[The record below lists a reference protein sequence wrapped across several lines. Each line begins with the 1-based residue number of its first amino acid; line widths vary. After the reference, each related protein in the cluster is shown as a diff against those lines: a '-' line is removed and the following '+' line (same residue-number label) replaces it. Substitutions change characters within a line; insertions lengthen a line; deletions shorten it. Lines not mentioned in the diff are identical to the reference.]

1 MRNLA
6 EKVMLVNL
14 RISQWTGRVYDEE
27 ITMQVERDHSATNAG
42 RYTKILIDED
52 AMKDTQKI
60 ANKARKFCNKETLPW
75 TDNGDRI
82 LPATNYFTF
91 MRDFQKFDTDFNKAV
106 GAFIREYPTLK
117 AEAKYR
123 LNGLFKDDD
132 YPDPN
137 IVRLKFK
144 MKVGI
149 LPINNLDDFRLK
161 VSAGEVHHLRSQ
173 MEQEISDRVSEAN
186 KSQWI
191 RIKEPIER
199 MVERL
204 SQEDAT
210 FRNSLVGNIEELIDL
225 IPRLNFTEDEHLDE
239 VVQDLKTLVINPD
252 ELREDSR
259 LRKQTAREAKVVLDK
274 VNDYLL

>member
-27 ITMQVERDHSATNAG
+27 VTMQVERDHSATNAG

-52 AMKDTQKI
+52 ALKDTQKV
-60 ANKARKFCNKETLPW
+60 ANKARKFCNTETLPW

-82 LPATNYFTF
+82 LPATNYFKF
-91 MRDFQKFDTDFNKAV
+91 MRDFQKFDTEFNKAV
-106 GAFIREYPTLK
+106 AAFIRDYPNLK
-117 AEAKYR
+117 SEARYR
-123 LNGLFKDDD
+123 LNGMFKDDD
-132 YPDPN
+132 YPEPN

-149 LPINNLDDFRLK
+149 LPINNLEDFRLK
-161 VSAGEVHHLRSQ
+161 VSVEEVHHLRSQ

-186 KSQWI
+186 KSLWI

-225 IPRLNFTEDEHLDE
+225 IPRLNFTEDDHLDE
-239 VVQDLKTLVINPD
+239 VVQDLRTLVVNPD
-252 ELREDSR
+252 KLREDSR
-259 LRKQTAREAKVVLDK
+259 LRKQTAREAKAVLEK

>member
-14 RISQWTGRVYDEE
+14 RISQWSGRAYDEE
-27 ITMQVERDHSATNAG
+27 VTMQVERDHSATNAG

-52 AMKDTQKI
+52 ALKDTQKI
-60 ANKARKFCNKETLPW
+60 ANKARKFCNRETLPW

-82 LPATNYFTF
+82 LPATNYFSF
-91 MRDFQKFDTDFNKAV
+91 MRDYQKLVTDFDKAV
-106 GAFIREYPTLK
+106 ATFIGTYPVLK
-117 AEAKYR
+117 AEARYR

-137 IVRLKFK
+137 VIRLKFK

-161 VSAGEVHHLRSQ
+161 VSAEEVNHLRHQ

-186 KSQWI
+186 RSLWI

-199 MVERL
+199 MVDRL
-204 SQEDAT
+204 SQEDVT

-225 IPRLNFTEDEHLDE
+225 IPRLNFTEDDHLEDI
-239 VVQDLKTLVINPD
+239 VHDLKALVVNPD
-252 ELREDSR
+252 DLRDDSR
-259 LRKQTAREAKVVLDK
+259 LRRQTAREAKAVLDK
-274 VNDYLL
+274 VNDFLY